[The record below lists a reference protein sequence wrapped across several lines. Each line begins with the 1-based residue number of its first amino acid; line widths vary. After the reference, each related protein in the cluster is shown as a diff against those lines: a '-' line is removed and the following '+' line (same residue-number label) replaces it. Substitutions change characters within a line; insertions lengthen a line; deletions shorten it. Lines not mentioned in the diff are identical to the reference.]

1 MATLNLG
8 RIKPVFQGAYS
19 GSTAYVVDDI
29 VTFGDETF
37 ICIQASTGNATSNA
51 SYWTKLAA
59 KGADGTDLGTTL
71 TTTLLTGESEHVYK
85 INVFRVTNVTD
96 SDATVTA
103 DIEKSG
109 THKKIC
115 NELTVPANSS
125 VDIIDK
131 TNSFYLE
138 ETDLIRG
145 GASAILATM
154 IYAMPPIIRLTNA
167 GIRQVSD
174 QIIESATPLG

>member
-1 MATLNLG
+1 MAIPNIVNVAT
-8 RIKPVFQGAYS
+8 IHAE
-19 GSTAYVVDDI
+19 TVV
-29 VTFGDETF
+29 G
-37 ICIQASTGNATSNA
+37 
-51 SYWTKLAA
+51 
-59 KGADGTDLGTTL
+59 DLGTTL
-71 TTTLLTGESEHVYK
+71 TTTLLTGEAEHVYK

-103 DIEKSG
+103 DIEKGG
-109 THKKIC
+109 THKNIC

-145 GASAILATM
+145 GASAASTIEFAFSHEAL
-154 IYAMPPIIRLTNA
+154 R
-167 GIRQVSD
+167 RQVGCGCRGDKGGLSY
-174 QIIESATPLG
+174 